1 MSNAHD
7 SSAMNDSKNPA
18 GEDATFETVRHQV
31 TIINSRGLHARAAAK
46 FASTAGNFEAK
57 ILVSRNEQTVSGL
70 SIMGLMMLAAA
81 PGSDIELAA
90 TGADADAA
98 IEALATLIAD
108 KFHEDDQ

>member
-1 MSNAHD
+1 MSNGPD
-7 SSAMNDSKNPA
+7 SPAMNDSSGPD
-18 GEDATFETVRHQV
+18 GEAAAVKTVRRQV

-57 ILVSRNEQTVSGL
+57 ILVSWKEQTVSGL

-90 TGADADAA
+90 TGADAEDALG
-98 IEALATLIAD
+98 ALAALIAE
-108 KFHEDDQ
+108 KFHEDDE

>member
-1 MSNAHD
+1 
-7 SSAMNDSKNPA
+7 MNDSKNPG
-18 GEDATFETVRHQV
+18 GEDATFETVRRQV

-108 KFHEDDQ
+108 KFH

>member
-7 SSAMNDSKNPA
+7 SSAMNDSKGPA
-18 GEDATFETVRHQV
+18 GEDATFETVRRQV

-81 PGSDIELAA
+81 PGCDIELAA